1 MIDNYYPKDH
11 NINKQDIIDIILNYY
26 YNLKLDY
33 DKIYLEYDKINKY
46 KLKKDIDEKYDL
58 LFIEKIKNNEFIKIR
73 TNFIKDYLLKSLEY
87 LIEEK
92 SLEDLKDESSKLN
105 KLINN
110 YKNEYE
116 YYPDYIEENINKKLY
131 NKYELRRFII
141 NNDKDDIEDKC
152 NKNYFELLPHQM
164 LLKNLYSNNS
174 QYNSLLIFHGVG
186 VGKTCSAISIAE
198 NFKDIYAE
206 KNKRI
211 IILSS
216 KNIQIGWRKTILD
229 PKKNDN
235 QCTGEDNSKHI
246 KSNDNEIKINKQIK
260 KYYEL
265 NAYASFANKVK
276 KLLISETKHISSD
289 SIIEKKRAEILIIEK
304 YFSDRVL
311 IIDEVHNIR
320 ASETN
325 KESRDTIYYIEMVIK
340 YSKNLKLIL
349 LTANPMYNLS

>member
-174 QYNSLLIFHGVG
+174 QY
-186 VGKTCSAISIAE
+186 
-198 NFKDIYAE
+198 
-206 KNKRI
+206 
-211 IILSS
+211 
-216 KNIQIGWRKTILD
+216 
-229 PKKNDN
+229 
-235 QCTGEDNSKHI
+235 
-246 KSNDNEIKINKQIK
+246 
-260 KYYEL
+260 
-265 NAYASFANKVK
+265 
-276 KLLISETKHISSD
+276 
-289 SIIEKKRAEILIIEK
+289 
-304 YFSDRVL
+304 
-311 IIDEVHNIR
+311 
-320 ASETN
+320 
-325 KESRDTIYYIEMVIK
+325 
-340 YSKNLKLIL
+340 
-349 LTANPMYNLS
+349 